1 MTSESGSNSKWKD
14 FLLNPKYNIVAVL
27 AFISIFLVIGPILP
41 GVSWFSLGDF
51 SLDMVNFYHTIMI
64 PFVFLLILYA
74 SELLGLG
81 MLERKAVNV
90 STYPILL
97 LTLLGTVF
105 FYPASTQTADYVLQA
120 LRDVWMLVLALMFF
134 VYLLMLPFRD
144 RQKFKNIWGAYS
156 LILITTVSAGIAA
169 VMGMI
174 YEYGNLFGYASLP
187 VLNNDVM
194 AWGGLQT
201 FLGNLVTSH
210 SHQMLP
216 AVMGGIVG
224 LAAVSFGY
232 EKLSSV
238 KRNIVNAGLVI
249 AVIGTISMSY
259 LYFISSFGTYV
270 IPAIFTS
277 GTGGMNGLALD
288 DSQTGI
294 IGIGALVTIIGLYYL
309 LSGNRADRLV
319 QISELLTWI
328 ATMAVMIGVGYAM
341 EFNETY
347 YGFGSPGVPPNGG
360 PGYQYDMAFTDGHLL
375 FAFFLMPL
383 MAGILLLIM
392 HYIKEFN
399 TERRLITYFIIAG
412 TIIGGFGVLEYV
424 MTLSWVVESIGLALL
439 IIAIIIITY
448 TFVKSATEKDGV
460 KGTQPAN

>member
-1 MTSESGSNSKWKD
+1 MVSERNSNSKWKEI
-14 FLLNPKYNIVAVL
+14 LLSPKDNIIAVL

-64 PFVFLLILYA
+64 PFAFLLILYA

-81 MLERKAVNV
+81 LLERKAVNL
-90 STYPILL
+90 STYPVLL
-97 LTLLGTVF
+97 LTVLGTIF

-120 LRDVWMLVLALMFF
+120 MRDVWMLVLALMFL
-134 VYLLMLPFRD
+134 VYLLVLPFRD
-144 RQKFKNIWGAYS
+144 RQKFKNIWGAYT
-156 LILITTVSAGIAA
+156 LIVITTISAGIAA
-169 VMGMI
+169 VVGMI

-187 VLNNDVM
+187 ALNNDVN

-201 FLGNLVTSH
+201 FLGNLITSH

-238 KRNIVNAGLVI
+238 KRNFVNAGLII

-294 IGIGALVTIIGLYYL
+294 EGIGALVTIIGLYYL

-319 QISELLTWI
+319 QISEMLTWI

-360 PGYQYDMAFTDGHLL
+360 PGFQYDMAFTDGHLL

-383 MAGILLLIM
+383 VAGILLLTM

-399 TERRLITYFIIAG
+399 TEKRLITYFIIAG

-424 MTLSWVVESIGLALL
+424 ITLSWVVEAIGLALL
-439 IIAIIIITY
+439 IIAIIITTY
-448 TFVKSATEKDGV
+448 TFVRSASEKDGI
-460 KGTQPAN
+460 KRTQPAN